1 MGPVHEMRR
10 KVQSYAFPLPGPGK
24 EPWPR
29 RGRAVPGKGSGRG
42 KATGA
47 IAVIAT
53 CLTLPAL
60 ADDTHLD
67 SLGFPADCTLGR
79 TCFIQQYVDR
89 DPGPGIADFT
99 CGTLTYDGHSGTDIR
114 LKDDA
119 AMTRGVAVLSASD
132 GVVLGL
138 RDGMRDQRQGTPGA
152 PDISNRDCGNG
163 MLIEQADGMQLQY
176 CHLRRGS
183 IAVRKGDLVTQG
195 QVLGQIGLSGRTQ
208 FPHLHL
214 TVRSAAGAVIDP
226 FDARQQDASCT
237 FPDREDLW
245 RDLDASDYQPGGLL
259 DAGFSRAV
267 PEYDAIRQGG
277 AANDTLLD
285 RDAPA
290 LVYWVH
296 YFGLRNGDAIGL
308 TLMAPDGSVIAQ
320 SSHRMKKDRAVE
332 FRAAGRKARGPWP
345 SGDYTGVTTLTR
357 DGAVIERSEHR
368 LSLP

>member
-1 MGPVHEMRR
+1 MLGLPITAHRC
-10 KVQSYAFPLPGPGK
+10 SLPLKGG
-24 EPWPR
+24 
-29 RGRAVPGKGSGRG
+29 GSGRG
-42 KATGA
+42 AA
-47 IAVIAT
+47 LCVIAA
-53 CLTLPAL
+53 LSALPAF
-60 ADDTHLD
+60 ADDLRLD

-79 TCFIQQYVDR
+79 DCFIQQYVDR

-119 AMTRGVAVLSASD
+119 AMNRGVNVLSASD
-132 GVVLGL
+132 GMVLGL

-152 PDISNRDCGNG
+152 PDIGNRDCGNG
-163 MLIEQADGMQLQY
+163 VLIEQADGMQLQY

-183 IAVRKGDLVTQG
+183 IAVRKGDPVTQG
-195 QVLGQIGLSGRTQ
+195 QILGQIGLSGRTQ

-245 RDLDASDYQPGGLL
+245 RDLDAQDYQPGGLL

-267 PEYDAIRQGG
+267 PPYAAIRQGM
-277 AANDTLLD
+277 ANDTLLD

-296 YFGLRNGDAIGL
+296 YFGLQEGDEIGL
-308 TLMAPDGSVIAQ
+308 SLTAPDGSAVAQ
-320 SSHRMKKDRAVE
+320 HTHTMEKDRATE
-332 FRAAGRKARGPWP
+332 FRAAGRKARGVWP

-357 DGAVIERSEHR
+357 DGAIIERREHF
-368 LSLP
+368 LTLP